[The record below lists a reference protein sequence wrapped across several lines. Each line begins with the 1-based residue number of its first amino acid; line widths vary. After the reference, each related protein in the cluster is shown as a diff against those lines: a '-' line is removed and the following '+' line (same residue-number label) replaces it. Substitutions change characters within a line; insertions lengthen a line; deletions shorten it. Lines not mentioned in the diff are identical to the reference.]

1 MLKKIHLTFRIVV
14 IRKKLSY
21 NLFLKKYQK
30 HNFSTFL
37 LQKRLIFN
45 IYQFS

>member
-21 NLFLKKYQK
+21 NLFLKKKYQK

-37 LQKRLIFN
+37 LQKKVNF
-45 IYQFS
+45 